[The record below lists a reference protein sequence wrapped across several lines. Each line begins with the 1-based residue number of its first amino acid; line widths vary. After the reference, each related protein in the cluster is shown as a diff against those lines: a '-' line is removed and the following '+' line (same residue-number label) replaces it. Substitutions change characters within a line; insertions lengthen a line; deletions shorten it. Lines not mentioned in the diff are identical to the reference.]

1 MLHKFAKMQCR
12 KCLYHLGVIKCI
24 VSPCPMCKVYGGSN
38 SPITHSLLTKDGI
51 TNVSKKNK
59 VRRR

>member
-38 SPITHSLLTKDGI
+38 PPITLASF
-51 TNVSKKNK
+51 VKKKKANNQAK
-59 VRRR
+59 PDRRR